1 MKQLLSLLV
10 FTLLLSNCA
19 EEPVICDTTPS
30 FGPVTSLD
38 ISYSSFRVSGSIN
51 LSDCDDNFI
60 SKGIVY
66 STNPL
71 PTTSDQKILFSESD
85 FSVEVENLLPSTEYY
100 IRSFLVNQ
108 DGEFYSGEFTVT
120 TLSILI
126 EFNQIN
132 SNPEINSAQVEA
144 NYNFQEGAGYEIAE
158 KGVVFNNNKII
169 DNTTSGNVIKSTIE
183 NLSPDTNYTFNFYVT
198 TQYGEFQS
206 LEQTFQTQTSETTIS
221 SVSSSN
227 ISYTSFDLSSTYTNL
242 YSGDEIT
249 TDKGF
254 LVADNIDFNNPVVF
268 SSSSDVGQIN
278 ASITQLN
285 QESIYYVKAFV
296 ENNFSTSY
304 SDILEITTLSANYNF
319 TDINVSNIT
328 FTSADLN
335 MVNITPTQLNILE
348 KGYYI
353 STSSDFTSNLQTL
366 IDDISTD
373 NSLINYVAA
382 ELTTNTTYYVKG
394 FITNEYGTFTSDI
407 SSFTTTN
414 ISYTYSSI
422 QVNDISFENASI
434 SSSFQLDFGELDFI
448 EKGYEYSI
456 NSDFDSFNSI
466 LDSSSGTNI
475 NVDLLNLNFNT
486 TYYIRAF
493 VTNEYGTFT
502 SDISSF
508 TTTNVSYT
516 YSSIQVND
524 ISFENASISSSFQL
538 DFGELDFIEKGY
550 EYSINSDFDS
560 FNSILDSSSGTNI
573 NVDLLNL
580 NFNTTYYIRAFV
592 TNEYGTFTSD
602 IENFNTLNSG
612 YDFSNINA
620 DNINYSTVNLIGT
633 YNHINSAQVEV
644 EELGFYLSDDINT
657 LNDNLFLIQSSLDL
671 SINLD
676 ALAHNTEYFYQAYI
690 KNEFGEFKSTTFSFN
705 TLNATP
711 IFNFE
716 LNSNDIQL
724 SSVDPTINVQIRDN
738 TDINSMLI
746 NYTRISDNF
755 TEQINFLN
763 DIDSDYNGGDSGFTI
778 SQLLPNT
785 TYSLSIKLQNDYGEF
800 ESNQYFFTT
809 LNDTPETT
817 YSVVKSG
824 DNSVE
829 VTANFSTPNGAGIT
843 RAFIQYK
850 NQDESSYQ
858 TIELSTEANSITID
872 NLVQGPEYDFK
883 LTVENEWNTFIYNEY
898 MILPVTYVLGDEMFG
913 GVVVYIDPSGYH
925 GIIAARMSAIRSKKW
940 STNLNAPED
949 FDLFSSEYEDG
960 NENTEII
967 LDYYNSS
974 AWSAP
979 AAEFCS
985 NYTSEG
991 YDDWFL
997 PSASELSFNNRIIQ
1011 KTMYEK
1017 YGGEFIQN
1025 YNWLYT
1031 SNESSIQDYQAVT
1044 IGYNGC
1050 ANDCSRTL
1058 DKDKEQNVL
1067 PIRFF

>member
-414 ISYTYSSI
+414 I
-422 QVNDISFENASI
+422 
-434 SSSFQLDFGELDFI
+434 
-448 EKGYEYSI
+448 
-456 NSDFDSFNSI
+456 
-466 LDSSSGTNI
+466 
-475 NVDLLNLNFNT
+475 
-486 TYYIRAF
+486 
-493 VTNEYGTFT
+493 
-502 SDISSF
+502 
-508 TTTNVSYT
+508 SYT